1 MKMTPR
7 DKTNL
12 NLTFISTSKICW
24 NIYLDLCSGSEC
36 KLIVLFVVFVFT
48 NSFKSNQDLH
58 QVSFC
63 GITTR
68 HVLLFPIGD
77 PGCKKRAWE
86 IGLGRSPLML
96 PFIFS

>member
-1 MKMTPR
+1 M
-7 DKTNL
+7 
-12 NLTFISTSKICW
+12 NLTPETKLILILHLSTSKICW

-58 QVSFC
+58 RVSFC
-63 GITTR
+63 RITTR

-77 PGCKKRAWE
+77 PGRKK
-86 IGLGRSPLML
+86 GTGK
-96 PFIFS
+96 